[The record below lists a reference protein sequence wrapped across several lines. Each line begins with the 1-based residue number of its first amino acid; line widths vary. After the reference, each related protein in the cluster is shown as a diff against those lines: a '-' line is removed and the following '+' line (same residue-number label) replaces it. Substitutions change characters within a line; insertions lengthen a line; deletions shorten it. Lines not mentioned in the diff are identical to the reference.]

1 LFCVG
6 CALPDG
12 NASTDDCNKKPRKRG
27 VSLFQPPRLIA
38 EGVNVDP
45 LGSCMIGAS
54 VFPDKFRGLVAM
66 GRALSTVTPLEERG
80 TEYPKFM
87 APSADAN
94 VVGSAKAIA
103 SAIVASFMTCSFSFE
118 NENIESLFARSI
130 KISVSAIDAAKL
142 PMYRRPDKIEF
153 SGAAG
158 SCIYIRFMR
167 IDDQPLR

>member
-1 LFCVG
+1 
-6 CALPDG
+6 
-12 NASTDDCNKKPRKRG
+12 
-27 VSLFQPPRLIA
+27 
-38 EGVNVDP
+38 
-45 LGSCMIGAS
+45 
-54 VFPDKFRGLVAM
+54 M

-80 TEYPKFM
+80 MESPKFM
-87 APSADAN
+87 TPSADAN

-118 NENIESLFARSI
+118 NENIGRLFALSI

-153 SGAAG
+153 SGATG

-167 IDDQPLR
+167 IDDHPLR